1 MAGVSLR
8 HLCIITK
15 RRRSQLLRL
24 LPAAGVLPGVS
35 GFNWA
40 EVWLKNRKE
49 HGLAASLTCPTMPAP
64 LKNGG
69 WTKLPLTSSE
79 AAVWIREILNPWTTL
94 DMKDYATHSAKAT
107 VLSWM
112 SKANV
117 PISLRRLAGY
127 HSKPGDRSALEYSR
141 DAQAPVLHQ
150 IEAIY
155 LAIKSGRFCPDAPR
169 SQRWVGCRSLQT
181 AMEQAASCVIE
192 PTVVDSGLEHEEV
205 SDETEAEAPD
215 VDMDSV
221 REKVSEIFQLCPF
234 SPETTDLG
242 WQYNIEG
249 TCPAGFSC
257 SWADQS
263 SWVKWFIRRHWYFQL
278 QLWFRQLFRLRWQK
292 GANRWRCQ
300 FAKPGGALRSC

>member
-1 MAGVSLR
+1 MYHHKTAK
-8 HLCIITK
+8 K
-15 RRRSQLLRL
+15 RRLRVLRL

-35 GFNWA
+35 GYNWA

-49 HGLAASLTCPTMPAP
+49 QGLAASLTCPTMPAP

-94 DMKDYATHSAKAT
+94 DMKDYATHSAEAT

-117 PISLRRLAGY
+117 ANLSLRRLAGY
-127 HSKPGDRSALEYSR
+127 HTKPGDKSALEYSR

-181 AMEQAASCVIE
+181 AMEQAAGCVIE
-192 PTVVDSGLEHEEV
+192 PAVSSSGLEREDEI
-205 SDETEAEAPD
+205 DETEAEAQD
-215 VDMDSV
+215 FGHGFRA
-221 REKVSEIFQLCPF
+221 RESF
-234 SPETTDLG
+234 
-242 WQYNIEG
+242 
-249 TCPAGFSC
+249 
-257 SWADQS
+257 
-263 SWVKWFIRRHWYFQL
+263 
-278 QLWFRQLFRLRWQK
+278 
-292 GANRWRCQ
+292 
-300 FAKPGGALRSC
+300 